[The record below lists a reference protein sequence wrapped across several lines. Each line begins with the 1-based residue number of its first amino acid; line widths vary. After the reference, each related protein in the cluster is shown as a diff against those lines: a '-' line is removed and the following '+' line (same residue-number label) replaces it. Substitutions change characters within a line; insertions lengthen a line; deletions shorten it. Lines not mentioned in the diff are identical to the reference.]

1 VKLKI
6 KPLANRVLLQEVKAE
21 ERTASGIILPE
32 SAQEKKQEAEVV
44 AVGAGKVVDGKK
56 EEMTV
61 RAGDM
66 VIYSKYSG
74 DEIKI
79 DGEEY
84 TLIEEDKILAI
95 VEK

>member
-1 VKLKI
+1 M
-6 KPLANRVLLQEVKAE
+6 KPLSNRVLLKALEAE
-21 ERTASGIILPE
+21 EKTASGIILPE

-44 AVGAGKVVDGKK
+44 SVGPGKVTDGKR

-61 RAGDM
+61 KEGDL
-66 VIYSKYSG
+66 VLYSKYSG

-79 DGEEY
+79 DGVEY
-84 TLIEEDKILAI
+84 TLIDEDKILAI